1 VAILDSAVC
10 EISKIDNK
18 HCESIIYVSK
28 KNNIKLNFDNNTLVE
43 ENMDISDQTVTNIS
57 IGITIGIFLLI
68 VGMIL
73 IATYH

>member
-10 EISKIDNK
+10 KIDNK
-18 HCESIIYVSK
+18 HCKSIIYVSK
-28 KNNIKLNFDNNTLVE
+28 KNNIKLKFDNNTGVKE
-43 ENMDISDQTVTNIS
+43 IMGISDQTIMNIS

-73 IATYH
+73 IYH